1 MMLRRCVFCRE
12 ELGVVLWVFDGVQND
27 PVPACGACRDK
38 MRLRVHKTEILDA
51 TPGEEPAG
59 SQPSESRVL

>member
-1 MMLRRCVFCRE
+1 
-12 ELGVVLWVFDGVQND
+12 
-27 PVPACGACRDK
+27 VPACGACRDK